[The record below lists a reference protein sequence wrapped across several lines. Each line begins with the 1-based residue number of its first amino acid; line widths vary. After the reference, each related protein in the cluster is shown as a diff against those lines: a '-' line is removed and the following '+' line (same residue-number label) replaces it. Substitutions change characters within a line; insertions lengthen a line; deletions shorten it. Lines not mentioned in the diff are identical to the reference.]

1 MENRCDKNSII
12 GWMVCNRVT
21 PNLLMLILL
30 IGGFMTSSSIKQ
42 EVFPEFA
49 LDMISVSVSYP
60 GASPEEIEQSIIL
73 AIEQEIQ
80 GTEGIKEIRAT
91 ASEGSASVVVELME
105 DADPEKVLQDIEQD
119 IAQISTFPDD
129 AEDPNV
135 TLVSRKRQVIR
146 LNLFGNVTEQ
156 ELYDVTE
163 QVKDQLL
170 LSPGITQVD
179 ISGKRDKEMVVE
191 IASHKLRKYGLTIS
205 SLASKIKSS
214 SVELPGGKLETS
226 AGDILLRVQNRS
238 DWADEFARIPIIS
251 DQNGVV
257 VYLGDIAEVREG
269 FEESNRLATYNK
281 QRSMQI
287 QIYRVGSQTPIGVSK
302 AAYAAMENIE
312 QTLPPSISW
321 TFASDMSKIY
331 QERLE
336 LLLKN
341 AFLGLS
347 LVLILLGLF
356 LELKLAFWVTM
367 GIPISFLGGLLFLPI
382 FDVSINMISMFA
394 FIISLGIVVD
404 DAIIA
409 GENIYEYRQRGL
421 SHINA
426 AIQGGRDVAIPI
438 AFSILTNIAAFMP
451 LYFVP
456 GVMGKVWKVIP
467 LVVVTV
473 FIISWVESLLIL
485 PAHLAHSRKG
495 ERNPVSRA
503 LARLQRWVAGNL
515 QRFIAGV
522 YEPSLTFFLRFKLV
536 AIMSLV
542 AVLLLTCGW
551 VFSGRIGMI
560 LMPRVESDR
569 TVVTA
574 TLPYGS
580 PLEQVIV
587 IRDKLVD
594 GLERVAAENGG
605 DLLLEGISAR
615 ITDNEVQ
622 IDGYLT
628 PSSVRPLTTKEVT
641 QKWRQTVGPLVGLQF
656 LRYESDRGG
665 PGSGAGLTVELSHKN
680 IETLDQASARLV
692 EMLEEFAEV
701 KDAHS
706 GYTAGKVQYTFTV
719 NERGESLGLTAAEV
733 GAQVRHAF
741 EGSIALRQ
749 MRNSE
754 EVTVRVRL
762 PEEERSSAFNIESLL
777 LRTPSGVFVP
787 LSDVAT
793 VVKGRSYTSIDRRD
807 SRRTVKVTADV
818 EPIGKTSLIM
828 SSMVQDMLP
837 QLVQRYPGLSYGFK
851 GRQADRKESVG
862 GLMKNFVFALISVY
876 FLLAIPFRSYLQP
889 LTVMVAIPFGMVG
902 AVIGHLIMGYNIS
915 LMSMMGIVALSG
927 IVVNDALVLIDYAN
941 KEQAKGLVPFDA
953 IRNAGTRRFRPV
965 LLTTLTTF
973 CGLAP
978 MIFETSRQARF
989 MIPMAISLGFGIVF
1003 ATVITLVLIP
1013 CLYLFVEDMKRLV
1026 FRDHARLE

>member
-1 MENRCDKNSII
+1 
-12 GWMVCNRVT
+12 MVCNRVT

-30 IGGFMTSSSIKQ
+30 LGGFLTASSIKQ
-42 EVFPEFA
+42 EVYPEFD
-49 LDMISVSVSYP
+49 LDIVSISVSYP

-80 GTEGIKEIRAT
+80 GTEGIKEIQAT
-91 ASEGSASVVVELME
+91 ASEGSASVTVELLE
-105 DADPEKVLQDIEQD
+105 DADPEQVFQDIEQEVAR
-119 IAQISTFPDD
+119 INTFPDD
-129 AEDPNV
+129 AEDPRV
-135 TLVSRKRQVIR
+135 TLASRKRQVIR
-146 LNLFGNVTEQ
+146 LSLYGDVTEQ

-179 ISGKRDKEMVVE
+179 ISGKRDKELLIE
-191 IASHKLRKYGLTIS
+191 IPLQKLRAYGYTIAE
-205 SLASKIKSS
+205 LAAKIKKS

-238 DWADEFARIPIIS
+238 DWADEFSRIPIIS
-251 DQNGVV
+251 DENGVV
-257 VYLGDIAEVREG
+257 VYLGDIANVKEG

-321 TFASDMSKIY
+321 TFSSDMSKVY

-341 AFLGLS
+341 ALLGLV
-347 LVLILLGLF
+347 LVLVLLGLF

-367 GIPISFLGGLLFLPI
+367 GIPVSFLGGLLFLPM

-409 GENIYEYRQRGL
+409 GENIYEYRQRGM
-421 SHINA
+421 SYIDA
-426 AIQGGRDVAIPI
+426 AIKGGHDVAVPI

-456 GVMGKVWKVIP
+456 GMMGKVWKVVP

-473 FIISWVESLLIL
+473 FLISWVESLLIL

-495 ERNPVSRA
+495 EKNPLSRM
-503 LARLQRWVAGNL
+503 LARLQKWVAKKL
-515 QRFIAGV
+515 QQFVLGV
-522 YEPSLTFFLRFKLV
+522 YAPSLKFFLHFKLV

-542 AVLLLTCGW
+542 TVLLITCGW

-580 PLEQVIV
+580 PLADVIRV
-587 IRDKLVD
+587 RDKLVD
-594 GLERVAAENGG
+594 GLEKVVADNGG
-605 DLLLEGISAR
+605 DTLLDGISAR
-615 ITDNEVQ
+615 ITENEVE

-628 PSSVRPLTTKEVT
+628 GSDIRPLTTNEVT
-641 QKWRQTVGPLVGLQF
+641 QKWRQQVGPIVGLQF

-665 PGSGAGLTVELSHKN
+665 PGSGAGLTIELSHKN
-680 IETLDQASARLV
+680 IEVLDQASAKLA
-692 EMLEEFAEV
+692 EKLEEFAEV

-706 GYTAGKVQYTFTV
+706 GYTPGKVQYTFTV

-762 PEEERSSAFNIESLL
+762 PEDERNSAFNIESLL

-793 VVKGRSYTSIDRRD
+793 VVKGRSYTSIERRD
-807 SRRTVKVTADV
+807 SRRTVRVTGDV
-818 EPIGKTSLIM
+818 EPIGKTSMIM
-828 SSMVQDMLP
+828 DTVVQDILP
-837 QLVQRYPGLSYGFK
+837 ELAQQFPGLSYGFK
-851 GRQADRKESVG
+851 GRQADRQESVS
-862 GLMKNFVFALISVY
+862 GLMKNFIYALVAIY

-889 LTVMVAIPFGMVG
+889 LTVMVSIPFGIVG
-902 AVIGHLIMGYNIS
+902 AVIGHLIMGFNIS

-941 KEQAKGLVPFDA
+941 KEQQKGLLPLDA
-953 IRNAGTRRFRPV
+953 ILNAGIRRFRPV

-973 CGLAP
+973 GGLAP
-978 MIFETSRQARF
+978 MIFESSRQARF

-1003 ATVITLVLIP
+1003 ATVITLILIP
-1013 CLYLFVEDMKRLV
+1013 CLYLFIEQAKIML
-1026 FRDHARLE
+1026 FRDHARLD

>member
-1 MENRCDKNSII
+1 MDKKCDKNSII
-12 GWMVCNRVT
+12 GWMICNRVT
-21 PNLLMLILL
+21 PNLLMIVLL
-30 IGGFMTSSSIKQ
+30 LGGFLTSSSIKQ
-42 EVFPEFA
+42 EVFPEFD
-49 LDMISVSVSYP
+49 LDLISIAVSYP

-80 GTEGIKEIRAT
+80 GTEGIKEIQAT
-91 ASEGSASVVVELME
+91 ASEGSASVTVRLLE
-105 DADPEKVLQDIEQD
+105 DADAEQVFQDVEQEV
-119 IAQISTFPDD
+119 ARISTFPDD
-129 AEDPNV
+129 AEDPRV
-135 TLVSRKRQVIR
+135 TLASRKRQVIR
-146 LNLFGNVTEQ
+146 LNLFGDVTEQ

-179 ISGKRDKEMVVE
+179 ISGKRDKELLIE
-191 IASHKLRKYGLTIS
+191 IPLQKLRAYGFTIS
-205 SLASKIKSS
+205 ELAAKIKSS
-214 SVELPGGKLETS
+214 SVELPGGKLETA

-238 DWADEFARIPIIS
+238 DWADEFSRIPIIS
-251 DQNGVV
+251 DENGVV
-257 VYLGDIAEVREG
+257 VYLGDIAEVNEG
-269 FEESNRLATYNK
+269 FEASSRLATYNK

-341 AFLGLS
+341 ALLGLV
-347 LVLILLGLF
+347 LVLFLLGLF
-356 LELKLAFWVTM
+356 LEIKLAFWVTM
-367 GIPISFLGGLLFLPI
+367 GIPVSFLGGLLFLPM

-409 GENIYEYRQRGL
+409 GENIYEYRQRGM
-421 SHINA
+421 SYVDA
-426 AIQGGRDVAIPI
+426 AIQGGRDVAVPI

-456 GVMGKVWKVIP
+456 GIMGKVWKVVP
-467 LVVVTV
+467 AVVVTV

-495 ERNPVSRA
+495 ERNPVSRM
-503 LARLQRWVAGNL
+503 LARVQKWVAGNL
-515 QRFIAGV
+515 QRFIHGV
-522 YEPSLTFFLRFKLV
+522 YAPNLRFFLQFKLV

-542 AVLLLTCGW
+542 AVLLVTCGW

-580 PLEQVIV
+580 PLADVIAV
-587 IRDKLVD
+587 RDKLVD
-594 GLERVAAENGG
+594 GLEKVAAENGG
-605 DLLLEGISAR
+605 DTLIEGISAR
-615 ITDNEVQ
+615 ITENEVQ
-622 IDGYLT
+622 VDGYLT
-628 PSSVRPLTTKEVT
+628 ASDIRPLTTKDVT
-641 QKWRQTVGPLVGLQF
+641 RKWRQQVGPIVGLQF

-680 IETLDQASARLV
+680 IEVLDQASAKLV
-692 EMLEEFAEV
+692 EKLEEFGEV

-706 GYTAGKVQYTFTV
+706 GYTPGKVQYSFTV

-749 MRNSE
+749 MRSSE

-762 PEEERSSAFNIESLL
+762 PEAERDSAFNVESLL

-787 LSDVAT
+787 LSDVAS
-793 VVKGRSYTSIDRRD
+793 VVKGRSYTSIERRD
-807 SRRTVKVTADV
+807 SRRTVRVTGDV
-818 EPIGKTSLIM
+818 DPIGKTSMIM
-828 SSMVQDMLP
+828 ASVVQDILP
-837 QLVQRYPGLSYGFK
+837 ELGRQFPGLSYGFK
-851 GRQADRKESVG
+851 GRQADRQESVG
-862 GLMKNFVFALISVY
+862 GLMKNFIYALVAIY
-876 FLLAIPFRSYLQP
+876 FLLAIPFRSYVQP
-889 LTVMVAIPFGMVG
+889 LTVMVAIPFGIVG
-902 AVIGHLIMGYNIS
+902 AVIGHLIMGFNIS

-941 KEQAKGLVPFDA
+941 KQQQKGLLPFDA
-953 IRNAGTRRFRPV
+953 ILNAGIRRFRPV

-973 CGLAP
+973 GGLAP
-978 MIFETSRQARF
+978 MIFESSRQARF

-1003 ATVITLVLIP
+1003 ATVITLILIP
-1013 CLYLFVEDMKRLV
+1013 CLYLFFEEVKSYL